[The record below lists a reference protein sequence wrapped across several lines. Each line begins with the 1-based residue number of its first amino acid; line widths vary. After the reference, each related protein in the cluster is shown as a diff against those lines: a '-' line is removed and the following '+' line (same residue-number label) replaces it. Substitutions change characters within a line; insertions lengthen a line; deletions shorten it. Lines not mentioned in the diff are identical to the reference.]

1 MTTDSLLTIY
11 RLLFRHFGPRHWWPA
26 DSPMEMAIGA
36 ILTQNTAWRN
46 VERAIGQLRQVIAL
60 TSAELLGL
68 DAQRLEELIRPAG
81 FFRQKARR
89 LQQFAG
95 HLQKYHAGRLESLL
109 DQPLEQARLELLQ
122 LNGIGPETADAILL
136 YAGGHPSFVIDAYT
150 RRVLLRYGL
159 IAADPGYEPLRRRFM
174 ELLPA
179 DPQLFNEYHA
189 LLVEL
194 CKTCCT
200 RRSPACPACPLADH
214 CATGRLHP
222 EVADRRKH

>member
-1 MTTDSLLTIY
+1 MTTDRLLTIY
-11 RLLFRHFGPRHWWPA
+11 QLLFRHFGPRHWWPA
-26 DSPMEMAIGA
+26 ETPMEMAIGA

-46 VERAIGQLRQVIAL
+46 VERAIGQLRQEIAL
-60 TSAELLGL
+60 TGAALLDL
-68 DAQRLEELIRPAG
+68 DVQRLEELIRSAG

-89 LQQFAG
+89 LRQFARY
-95 HLQKYHAGRLESLL
+95 LQHNHAGRLETLL
-109 DQPLEQARLELLQ
+109 DQPLEQARRELLQ

-150 RRVLLRYGL
+150 KRVLLRYGL

-179 DPQLFNEYHA
+179 DAQLFNEYHA

-194 CKTCCT
+194 CKACCT
-200 RRSPACPACPLADH
+200 RRSPACPTCPLADH

-222 EVADRRKH
+222 EVADRRTH